1 MDNPV
6 YGNYHTNQFLNTLRL
21 AGKEFVSFFQSPL
34 AYVFISVYLVVS
46 GLLFFNRFFLH
57 NELTM
62 RVFFEQQPI
71 ILSILVPTIT
81 MAMFSEEKKSGSIE
95 LLFTLP
101 ISRTGIVLGK
111 FIAAFL
117 FLCVNLFLTTGY
129 TSALFILGK
138 PDLGMIFGGYF
149 GLIFTGAAYISVGM
163 IVSAITP
170 NQIISLIVGLLSCSI
185 LYWIGVP
192 DLFLDFMPPFFGTI
206 ISYLSIST
214 HTHTLAKGV
223 VNLRDII
230 YFLSVIVLAL
240 YLTKIIIS
248 ERD

>member
-1 MDNPV
+1 MDNTI
-6 YGNYHTNQFLNTLRL
+6 NHHSNQFLNTVRL
-21 AGKEFVSFFQSPL
+21 AKKEFISFFLSPL
-34 AYVFISVYLVVS
+34 AYVFIFVYLIVS
-46 GLLFFNRFFLH
+46 GILFFNEFFIH

-62 RVFFEQQPI
+62 RLFFELQPK

-81 MAMFSEEKKSGSIE
+81 MGILSEEKKSRSIE

-101 ISRTGIVLGK
+101 IARTSLVLGK

-117 FLCVNLFLTTGY
+117 FLCVNLFLTLGY

-163 IVSAITP
+163 IISAITP
-170 NQIISLIVGLLSCSI
+170 NQIISLIIGLLSCSI
-185 LYWIGVP
+185 LYWIGSP
-192 DLFLDFMPPFFGTI
+192 IFINFMPPFFSTI
-206 ISYLSIST
+206 LSNLSIST
-214 HTHTLAKGV
+214 HTQNLAKGV
-223 VNLRDII
+223 INLRDII
-230 YFLSVIVLAL
+230 YFLSVIVLSL

-248 ERD
+248 ERDK